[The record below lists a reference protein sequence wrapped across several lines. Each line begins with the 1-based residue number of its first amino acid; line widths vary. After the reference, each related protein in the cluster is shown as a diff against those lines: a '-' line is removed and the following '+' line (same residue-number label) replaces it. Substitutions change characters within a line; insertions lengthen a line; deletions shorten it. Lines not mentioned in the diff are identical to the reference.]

1 MSLDLGL
8 MMSGATSVVQAQA
21 AFRAS
26 VQLARI
32 ADKPTSVVF
41 RRNQVD
47 QAAQTVRVEYDDTMP
62 SEASSDSGLGYSKR
76 GILFGSST
84 LNVDTWDTFILNDQE
99 FTIMH
104 VNRSPIGHIQC
115 DFEAVGS

>member
-8 MMSGATSVVQAQA
+8 MLSGATSIVQAQA

-26 VQLARI
+26 VELARI
-32 ADKPTSVVF
+32 ADKPTSVVL
-41 RRNQVD
+41 RRNQVNL
-47 QAAQTVRVEYDDTMP
+47 AAQTVRVEYDDTMP
-62 SEASSDSGLGYSKR
+62 SEASSDSGTGYSKR
-76 GILFGSST
+76 GVLFGAST
-84 LNVDTWDTFILNDQE
+84 LDVDTWDTFVLDEQE